1 MSGEGAGDKRGW
13 WAFYSLPLSHAGNKL
28 CRTMMS
34 LKQVAVI
41 AKNTIIQSVEL
52 FRTRR
57 N

>member
-1 MSGEGAGDKRGW
+1 MVGFLLS
-13 WAFYSLPLSHAGNKL
+13 SPPSHAGNNL